1 MAGSCSGPGRL
12 WRLCNLLMAAFFGLA
27 AAVQINDPD
36 AGLWIVYNGSSS
48 FGLTCGAQVHN
59 MWVTSNHLIGFC
71 NSAWSR
77 WSTLYLLSL
86 HCLLALIHQLQ
97 RVVWSGD
104 YYNMDESLPQF
115 SKKSF
120 GWNSSDGCNFSLS
133 LPLCNMALHLHELR
147 DAIILANSL
156 QNCDLTRKEQTHTIN
171 ILTAVCL
178 QLSVL
183 S

>member
-97 RVVWSGD
+97 
-104 YYNMDESLPQF
+104 
-115 SKKSF
+115 KSF

>member
-97 RVVWSGD
+97 D
-104 YYNMDESLPQF
+104 
-115 SKKSF
+115 
-120 GWNSSDGCNFSLS
+120 
-133 LPLCNMALHLHELR
+133 
-147 DAIILANSL
+147 ANSGL
-156 QNCDLTRKEQTHTIN
+156 HG
-171 ILTAVCL
+171 
-178 QLSVL
+178 SVL
-183 S
+183 SCPQLQVVRCPFAGVMVTAFLFVGGRPGNVFSLLSLHKFLAPTHSYYCTHAATVWF

>member
-97 RVVWSGD
+97 GGSVMVFIAV
-104 YYNMDESLPQF
+104 ELPRRCFPGTQNL
-115 SKKSF
+115 KSTQ
-120 GWNSSDGCNFSLS
+120 S
-133 LPLCNMALHLHELR
+133 LHLSTVFL
-147 DAIILANSL
+147 DQNSF
-156 QNCDLTRKEQTHTIN
+156 TIPN
-171 ILTAVCL
+171 TWIYKRA
-178 QLSVL
+178 SPA
-183 S
+183 